1 MASIQELEKVISS
14 LPENEYKQFRQWF
27 LEQDW
32 NKWDRQIEEDSR
44 TGKLDFLIEEAN
56 EAKKKNRL
64 RDL

>member
-1 MASIQELEKVISS
+1 MASIQELEKVVSS

-27 LEQDW
+27 LDQDW
-32 NKWDRQIEEDSR
+32 KKWDHQIEEDSKA
-44 TGKLDFLIEEAN
+44 GKLDFLLEEAN